1 MPEPLKL
8 LCVFA
13 HPDDESLGCAFL
25 LAYYAAQGVET
36 YLVTATRGER
46 GWNGD
51 EKDFPGLA
59 ELGRIREQEL
69 LKAARVLGIR
79 EVGFL
84 DYIDGDLDQAPVQ
97 EAVAKITHAI
107 RRVRPQVVLTFDP
120 FGAYGHPDHIAI
132 SQFTQA
138 AVVTAA
144 DASFTDLDGC
154 PPHRVSKLYYMA
166 DSLPL
171 VKMVAEVWEEI
182 GMTIDGV
189 RRTHTGWP
197 DWALTTRV
205 DASAFW
211 ETGLEAIACHETQVS
226 EVLPGLRRLPQ
237 THDPRTWTVQTF
249 YRAFSLVNG
258 GRTPETDLFEGL
270 RSQPGGN

>member
-25 LAYYAAQGVET
+25 LARYAAQGVET
-36 YLVTATRGER
+36 HLVTATRGER

-59 ELGRIREQEL
+59 ELGRIREREL

-79 EVGFL
+79 EVSFL

-120 FGAYGHPDHIAI
+120 FGAYGHPDHIAV

-144 DASFTDLDGC
+144 DASYADADGC

-182 GMTIDGV
+182 GMTVDGI
-189 RRTHTGWP
+189 RRVHTGWP

-226 EVLPGLRRLPQ
+226 EILPGLRKLPQ
-237 THDPRTWTVQTF
+237 THDPRIWTVQTF
-249 YRAFSLVNG
+249 YRAYSLVNG
-258 GRTPETDLFEGL
+258 GRAPETDLFDGI
-270 RSQPGGN
+270 RS